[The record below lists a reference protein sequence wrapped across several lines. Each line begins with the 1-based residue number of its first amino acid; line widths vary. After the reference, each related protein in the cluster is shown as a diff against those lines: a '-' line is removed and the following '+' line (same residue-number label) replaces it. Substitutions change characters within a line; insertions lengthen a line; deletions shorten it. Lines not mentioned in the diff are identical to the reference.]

1 MELKVTFDRGTPDAV
16 EHIRTTAAHI
26 DPTMNEFSAVDNPH
40 DAQYSSVRNG
50 LFAGAVVTLLLI
62 GTGLIIS
69 TVEQLHERRRVL
81 STLDAYGTRRTTLGW
96 SVLWQTAI
104 PVVLGLGLALGCG
117 LALGT
122 LLLTMLDSVV
132 TVDKPVVAGM
142 TGIGGAVIL
151 FVTALSLP
159 PLWRMMRPDGLRT
172 E

>member
-1 MELKVTFDRGTPDAV
+1 M
-16 EHIRTTAAHI
+16 EHIRNTAAHI

-50 LFAGAVVTLLLI
+50 LFAGAVITLLLI
-62 GTGLIIS
+62 GSGLIIS
-69 TVEQLHERRRVL
+69 TVEQLHERRRLL
-81 STLDAYGTRRTTLGW
+81 STLDAYGTRRSTLGW
-96 SVLWQTAI
+96 SVLWQTAL
-104 PVVLGLGLALGCG
+104 PVALGLGLALGCG

-122 LLLTMLDSVV
+122 LLLTMLDSAV
-132 TVDKPVVAGM
+132 TVDLPVVAGM
-142 TGIGGAVIL
+142 TGIGGGVIL